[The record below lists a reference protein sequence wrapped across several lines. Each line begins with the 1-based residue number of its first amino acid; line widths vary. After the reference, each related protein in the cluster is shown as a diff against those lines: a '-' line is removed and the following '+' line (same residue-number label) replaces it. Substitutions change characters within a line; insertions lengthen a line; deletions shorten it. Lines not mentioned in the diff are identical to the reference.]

1 MIRRIIAGLLVAVL
15 SFGAFTVA
23 PTDAAPDRPDTP
35 EVAAAPDRPA
45 DYVASRT
52 SYEIC
57 VWGGAIYHGS
67 HWPVYAWRTLH
78 YGSAHVT
85 QCWYKYKW
93 DTRYNACLQYVWG
106 PGVSK
111 PYWDSYGSGG
121 ACW

>member
-1 MIRRIIAGLLVAVL
+1 MKRLLVAL
-15 SFGAFTVA
+15 ALTVA
-23 PTDAAPDRPDTP
+23 LLLGSTTTTEPAA
-35 EVAAAPDRPA
+35 A

-52 SYEIC
+52 TYEIC

-78 YGSAHVT
+78 YGTAHVT

-106 PGVSK
+106 PGVAK